1 MNLNQ
6 KVLIAIAPAVSL
18 TLSACGMVE
27 RQPAADLKLA
37 PGNYEVEAK
46 AGPNGKWHDYM
57 IVGESSAEQFLKS
70 VLPNFQSRMQPSNGE
85 SSWQASDRPCST
97 EDFKADGGTFT
108 AVGTCKI
115 LSAGK
120 TTSFKY
126 SGKSFGD
133 SFEIKVEI
141 SGFGTKAPGVPDT
154 VTIKGNRD

>member
-6 KVLIAIAPAVSL
+6 KTLIAIAPAVSL
-18 TLSACGMVE
+18 TVAACGMVD

-37 PGNYEVEAK
+37 PGNYDVEAK
-46 AGPNGKWHDYM
+46 GGPNGKWHDYM
-57 IVGESSAEQFLKS
+57 MVGESNADQFLKS

-97 EDFKADGGTFT
+97 EDFKAEGGRFT

-115 LSAGK
+115 LSEGK
-120 TTSFKY
+120 TTSFIY

-133 SFEIKVEI
+133 GFEIKVEI
-141 SGFGTKAPGVPDT
+141 RGFGTKAPDVPDT
-154 VTIKGNRD
+154 VTIKGTRS